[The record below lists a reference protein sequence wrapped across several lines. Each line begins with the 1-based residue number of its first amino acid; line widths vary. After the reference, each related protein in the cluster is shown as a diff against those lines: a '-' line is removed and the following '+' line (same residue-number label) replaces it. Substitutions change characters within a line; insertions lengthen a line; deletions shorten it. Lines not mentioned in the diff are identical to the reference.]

1 MIPRLPDRVRGVG
14 TLCPCCKVPGTPE
27 SVGFGLIRTFRWT
40 CGVCGARGDATR
52 SRTPSRIMWHG
63 LDMARVPVVP
73 MVHIPYVRVRDLDRE
88 ISVSKGRSIMAI
100 RNAEKRG
107 TVEAWTRAL
116 ELVMV
121 AEGLL
126 RKKLSVALD
135 K

>member
-1 MIPRLPDRVRGVG
+1 
-14 TLCPCCKVPGTPE
+14 
-27 SVGFGLIRTFRWT
+27 
-40 CGVCGARGDATR
+40 
-52 SRTPSRIMWHG
+52 MWHG

-73 MVHIPYVRVRDLDRE
+73 VVHIPYVHVRYLDRE

-126 RKKLSVALD
+126 RKKLSVSLD

>member
-14 TLCPCCKVPGTPE
+14 TLCPCCGVPGTPE

-52 SRTPSRIMWHG
+52 SRTPPRIMWHG

-73 MVHIPYVRVRDLDRE
+73 VVHIPYVHVRYLDRE

-126 RKKLSVALD
+126 RKKLSVSLD